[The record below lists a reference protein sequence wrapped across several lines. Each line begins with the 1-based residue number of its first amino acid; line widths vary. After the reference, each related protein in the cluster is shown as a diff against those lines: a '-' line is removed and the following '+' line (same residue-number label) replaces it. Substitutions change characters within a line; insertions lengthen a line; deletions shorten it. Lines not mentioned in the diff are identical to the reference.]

1 MAIRRTVSTTHGTA
15 PHAAA
20 GVHPVRSHRPLF
32 ISRRLPSIGRVFSA
46 TVTWACCSLFV
57 GLGCDRGG
65 AARGPQAAWG
75 AAMEGRAAAASG
87 VPDLAADRFFKARRA
102 AATNVPDEP
111 TLALAA
117 YRRIRDFGLLEAA
130 AWCAAEQYGHAALA
144 LQATI
149 VDLGGEG
156 AEDAAE
162 RPVDLLH
169 LLVQVCRDLA
179 GDPVDLPA
187 AWRRFLAADPQHSLA
202 QCRAVLDDALAPYH
216 AETYARG
223 LSASGMAG
231 VLHRLDR
238 LATTTSPGATP

>member
-1 MAIRRTVSTTHGTA
+1 MAIRRTVPTNYRTA

-20 GVHPVRSHRPLF
+20 AVHPVRTHRL
-32 ISRRLPSIGRVFSA
+32 LSIGRRPSFIGHTLSA
-46 TVTWACCSLFV
+46 TITWACCSLFI

-65 AARGPQAAWG
+65 AARDPQTAWG
-75 AAMEGRAAAASG
+75 TAMEGRAAAASG
-87 VPDLAADRFFKARRA
+87 VPNLAADRFFKARRA
-102 AATNVPDEP
+102 ATANIPDEP

-130 AWCAAEQYGHAALA
+130 AWCAAEQYGYAALA

-149 VDLGGEG
+149 TDLGGEG

-162 RPVDLLH
+162 QPVDLLL

-179 GDPVDLPA
+179 GDAVDLPA
-187 AWRRFLAADPQHSLA
+187 AWRRFLAADSQHSLA

-223 LSASGMAG
+223 LDASGMAA